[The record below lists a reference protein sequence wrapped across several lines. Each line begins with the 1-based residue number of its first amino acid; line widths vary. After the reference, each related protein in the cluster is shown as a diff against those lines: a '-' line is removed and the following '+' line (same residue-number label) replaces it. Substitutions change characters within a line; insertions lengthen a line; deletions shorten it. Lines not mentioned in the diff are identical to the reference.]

1 MPNYTISDF
10 ISKLNVARKNRSK
23 TIMTKPYRI
32 VFELLAILESL
43 GAIRGYHV
51 VDDNS
56 IEVVLKYDRTKMAFT
71 DIKVVSTP
79 GRRIYVSILE
89 LYKLKDRYPSEIF
102 VLSTSEGL
110 KLDIDCLR
118 ERLGGLVLLK
128 ISF

>member
-23 TIMTKPYRI
+23 TIMTKPSRM
-32 VFELLAILESL
+32 VFELLGVLESL

-56 IEVVLKYDRTKMAFT
+56 IEIVLKYDRTKMAFT
-71 DIKVVSTP
+71 NIKVVSTP
-79 GRRIYVSILE
+79 GRRIYVPVLE

-110 KLDIDCLR
+110 KLDIDCLK
-118 ERLGGLVLLK
+118 EQIGGLVLLK